1 MEPTPR
7 LLPPPVTPPLPP
19 THQRTQ
25 EQERSPFPWKRLA
38 ILLIVLIALIVL
50 ILRVNRQLV
59 SSAKQKSVG
68 TCENSEGFEV
78 SIREGYHKNPAG
90 LCEKDKTEA
99 EKAAE
104 RKKKR
109 ADAESARTHPQSFV
123 PAERPWTS
131 RTLDIPAGGLAVD
144 LWRGWEDHA
153 LGGNISI
160 TFPDGRV
167 RRDEPGANH
176 DWGWQPKEHAIHI
189 FIADPPGSARK
200 VAIYNRW

>member
-131 RTLDIPAGGLAVD
+131 RTFDVPAEGLR
-144 LWRGWEDHA
+144 LWLE
-153 LGGNISI
+153 
-160 TFPDGRV
+160 
-167 RRDEPGANH
+167 
-176 DWGWQPKEHAIHI
+176 
-189 FIADPPGSARK
+189 PGSARYPK
-200 VAIYNRW
+200 LGGVKTQTPSGRLYVDLPGVDHDGMNNPAGWFTFLPDPPRSKRKIEIYNRW